1 MGNGDDEFTSLLV
14 GSVLDGIKVDGM
26 SIVFKDESLEVEL
39 SSMTS
44 KVVQDGNDDG
54 DGQKEVIK
62 QNIKTPYLYIN
73 FCFLC
78 IEIE

>member
-1 MGNGDDEFTSLLV
+1 MGNGDDDFTWLLV
-14 GSVLDGIKVDGM
+14 VRVLDGIKVDGM

-54 DGQKEVIK
+54 DG
-62 QNIKTPYLYIN
+62 
-73 FCFLC
+73 
-78 IEIE
+78 